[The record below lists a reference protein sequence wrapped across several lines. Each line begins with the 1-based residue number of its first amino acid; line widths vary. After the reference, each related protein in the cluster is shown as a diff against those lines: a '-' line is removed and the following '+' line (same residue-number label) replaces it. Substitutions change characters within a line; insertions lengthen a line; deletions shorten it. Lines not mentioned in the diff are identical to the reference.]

1 AFLLK
6 DSGVCFACG
15 QANPEGMRLTIRRVD
30 GGVQMDYVV
39 PDKFCGWK
47 GVVHGGIIATMLDEL
62 AAWACT
68 EAGSNAVTAEL
79 SVRFRHPVSTGQ
91 KLRGFGRVVEEH
103 GRLLLAESRLTDEQG
118 TVLANARAKMMK
130 VEAQVVRGE

>member
-1 AFLLK
+1 MLK
-6 DSGVCFACG
+6 DSGICFACG
-15 QANPEGMRLTIRRVD
+15 RANPDGLGLDIRRID
-30 GGVQMDYVV
+30 GGVELDYVV

-79 SVRFRHPVSTGQ
+79 SVRFRRPVSTGQ
-91 KLRGFGRVVEEH
+91 RLRGFGRVVEER
-103 GRLLLAESRLTDEQG
+103 GRLLLAESRLVDEQG
-118 TVLANARAKMMK
+118 AVLADARAKMMK
-130 VEAQVVRGE
+130 VEAQVVRGD

>member
-1 AFLLK
+1 MGL
-6 DSGVCFACG
+6 D
-15 QANPEGMRLTIRRVD
+15 IRRT
-30 GGVQMDYVV
+30 GAGVELDYTV

-79 SVRFRHPVSTGQ
+79 SVRFRRPVSTGQ
-91 KLRGFGRVVEEH
+91 KVRGYGRVVEEH
-103 GRLLLAESRLTDEQG
+103 GRLLLAESRLVDEQG
-118 TVLANARAKMMK
+118 TVLADARAKMMK
-130 VEAQVVRGE
+130 VEAQVISGD